1 MAYLKYGYFLCHLW
15 MFLTVLYFK
24 PIKNSIIYTFQCWVN
39 LLYFNLEQSPLQ
51 SFYHIQKGIPNVR
64 DTQCNL
70 YFLQYRVIHFLL
82 LILQLVLKVV
92 DVQLHSK
99 TIVSRRKNKRLEIRM
114 PNIFCFQHSIPFQ
127 WYAFY
132 LTLPAFINKKDIVR

>member
-24 PIKNSIIYTFQCWVN
+24 PIKNSIIYTFKCWVN

-70 YFLQYRVIHFLL
+70 YFLQYRVNLFFAF
-82 LILQLVLKVV
+82 
-92 DVQLHSK
+92 DSTTSTASGGRSMEN
-99 TIVSRRKNKRLEIRM
+99 TIKQQNKRLAIRM

-132 LTLPAFINKKDIVR
+132 LTLLAFINKKDIVR